1 MNSNLRTA
9 ISVGSFLFLVH
20 CGGSN
25 SEPPKQ
31 PGEAVE
37 TTETTTETTT
47 PSTTPQEGT
56 TPSGTTTEQ
65 GQGPS
70 SMNSGSM
77 NSGSMNGSRA
87 NTGPV
92 GTTTTTAGESTR
104 GEALSDGQIVA
115 ITSAANEGE
124 IAMAE
129 LAKKNADSARV
140 KSFATT
146 MISEHGNAEAKGKS
160 ISQNANIQPVESD
173 ISRRLKSDADG
184 TLASLRGQKGK
195 AFDKAYVN
203 AQIKMHR
210 QVLATIDDELLPN
223 ASNPQLKKH
232 LDDVRKHVASHLAK
246 AEDLEKKVDVP

>member
-9 ISVGSFLFLVH
+9 ISIGSVLFLVH

-25 SEPPKQ
+25 SEPPRQ
-31 PGEAVE
+31 PGEMVE
-37 TTETTTETTT
+37 TTETTTETMPPSTAPQEDTT
-47 PSTTPQEGT
+47 PS
-56 TPSGTTTEQ
+56 EQ
-65 GQGPS
+65 GEGPS
-70 SMNSGSM
+70 SMNRGSM
-77 NSGSMNGSRA
+77 NGSMNGSRA
-87 NTGPV
+87 NVGPV

-115 ITSAANEGE
+115 ITSVANEGE

-140 KSFATT
+140 KSFAVT
-146 MISEHGNAEAKGKS
+146 MISEHGSAEAKGKS
-160 ISQNANIQPVESD
+160 ISRNANITPVESD
-173 ISRRLKSDADG
+173 LSRRLKADADS
-184 TLASLRGQKGK
+184 TLSSLRDQKGK

-210 QVLATIDDELLPN
+210 QVLSTIDDELLPN
-223 ASNPQLKKH
+223 ASNPQLKRH

-246 AEDLEKKVDVP
+246 AEDLERKVDAP

>member
-9 ISVGSFLFLVH
+9 ISVGSFLFLVN

-31 PGEAVE
+31 PGEVVE
-37 TTETTTETTT
+37 TTETTTETT
-47 PSTTPQEGT
+47 PSSTPQQGT

-77 NSGSMNGSRA
+77 NSGSMGSSRT
-87 NTGPV
+87 NTGAV

-140 KSFATT
+140 KSFATS
-146 MISEHGNAEAKGKS
+146 MISEHGSAEAKGKS

-173 ISRRLKSDADG
+173 VSRRLKADADN
-184 TLASLRGQKGK
+184 TLASLRDQKGK

-203 AQIKMHR
+203 AQVKMHR

-246 AEDLEKKVDVP
+246 AEDLEKKVDVQ

>member
-31 PGEAVE
+31 PGEAIE
-37 TTETTTETTT
+37 TTETTTETT
-47 PSTTPQEGT
+47 PSTMPQQGT

-77 NSGSMNGSRA
+77 NSGSMDGARA
-87 NTGPV
+87 NTGSV
-92 GTTTTTAGESTR
+92 GTTTTTSGESTR
-104 GEALSDGQIVA
+104 GAALSDGQIVA

-146 MISEHGNAEAKGKS
+146 MISEHGSAEAKGKS
-160 ISQNANIQPVESD
+160 ISQSANIQPVESD
-173 ISRRLKSDADG
+173 VSRRLKADADS
-184 TLASLRGQKGK
+184 TLASLRDQKGK

-203 AQIKMHR
+203 AQVKMHR

-246 AEDLEKKVDVP
+246 AEDLEKKVDVQ